1 MAPERQNWLD
11 PVLIYYAATLLFLFL
26 DYGADIS
33 LRLTFLDGLP
43 AWRLAYY
50 AFLIGC
56 FVLMLKWPQWEN
68 VIGLVESVVTVAGI
82 IIATGMRVILVS
94 DEMIEGGRV
103 PLNMRELANFV
114 LSGAMAYV
122 SYYRRM
128 RAVGRQ
134 HIF

>member
-1 MAPERQNWLD
+1 
-11 PVLIYYAATLLFLFL
+11 
-26 DYGADIS
+26 
-33 LRLTFLDGLP
+33 
-43 AWRLAYY
+43 
-50 AFLIGC
+50 
-56 FVLMLKWPQWEN
+56 MLKWPQWEN

-103 PLNMRELANFV
+103 PLNMRELANFL

-128 RAVGRQ
+128 QAVGRQ
-134 HIF
+134 HIY